1 MKAGWEEVALGEV
14 ATITNGGTPKSKI
27 EAYWGGSVP
36 WITPKDMGQLENPF
50 VSTTSRTITME
61 GLNNSSAKLV
71 SEKSVILSTRAPI
84 GHLAINEVPMA
95 FNQGCRGITPGDRL
109 DYSYLFY
116 VLDGS
121 REELNARGSGT
132 TFKELSATNLKSLPI
147 PLPPLEEQ
155 KRIVAVLDAA
165 FAKLD
170 RARANV
176 EANLADAEELY
187 ASCLD
192 GIVDGLREGH
202 RVAITEVCA
211 FKGGSQPPKK
221 NFSKTPRK
229 GFVRLL
235 QIRDYETDEKA
246 IYVDRNLVT
255 KFCEKDDVMIGRY
268 GASVGKILTGK
279 EGAYNVALVRTIP
292 DTQKLSKPFLFH
304 YLQSRYFQSRL
315 HSKSERGAQNGFNKG
330 DLSQINVPLLPLDQQ
345 QTVADT
351 MSTARIKSNTLSE
364 KCEAQL
370 ADLEALR
377 QSLLQRAFAG
387 ELT

>member
-1 MKAGWEEVALGEV
+1 MKARWEEVALLDV
-14 ATITNGGTPKSKI
+14 VHVYQPKTIAKKRLVEGGAYPVFGANGQIGLHDEYNHEEP
-27 EAYWGGSVP
+27 
-36 WITPKDMGQLENPF
+36 QL
-50 VSTTSRTITME
+50 VM
-61 GLNNSSAKLV
+61 
-71 SEKSVILSTRAPI
+71 
-84 GHLAINEVPMA
+84 
-95 FNQGCRGITPGDRL
+95 GCRGSVGELHLTPAKTWINGNAMVVQCDYEKVTRSFIQHFLSLPAVLNDAISGSAQPQITR
-109 DYSYLFY
+109 
-116 VLDGS
+116 
-121 REELNARGSGT
+121 
-132 TFKELSATNLKSLPI
+132 KSLGSLTLS
-147 PLPPLEEQ
+147 LPPLEEQ

-192 GIVDGLREGH
+192 GIVDDFCEND

-221 NFSKTPRK
+221 NFVKTPRK

-246 IYVDRNLVT
+246 VYVDRNLVT

-268 GASVGKILTGK
+268 GASVGRILTGK

-292 DTQKLSKPFLFH
+292 DTQKLSKTFLFY

-315 HSKSERGAQNGFNKG
+315 LSKSERGAQNGFNKG
-330 DLSQINVPLLPLDQQ
+330 DLSQISIPLLPLDQQ
-345 QTVADT
+345 QTVVET
-351 MSTARIKSNTLSE
+351 MSAVRKKSNTISE

-370 ADLEALR
+370 ADLDALR

>member
-1 MKAGWEEVALGEV
+1 MKAWKFGSLEDYFEKGSSSLTLKAVKASDGDYPVFGAKGLVGSMDTYAEPSEYISVIKDGAGIGRV
-14 ATITNGGTPKSKI
+14 ATHPAKSSVLGTMQILRPKPGYLTRYLSYYLQSVDLAEK
-27 EAYWGGSVP
+27 YRTGSTIP
-36 WITPKDMGQLENPF
+36 HIYFKDY
-50 VSTTSRTITME
+50 R
-61 GLNNSSAKLV
+61 
-71 SEKSVILSTRAPI
+71 SEPAP
-84 GHLAINEVPMA
+84 L
-95 FNQGCRGITPGDRL
+95 L
-109 DYSYLFY
+109 
-116 VLDGS
+116 
-121 REELNARGSGT
+121 
-132 TFKELSATNLKSLPI
+132 
-147 PLPPLEEQ
+147 PLEEQ

-192 GIVDGLREGH
+192 GIVDDFCEND

-221 NFSKTPRK
+221 NFVKTPRK

-246 IYVDRNLVT
+246 VYVDRNLVT

-268 GASVGKILTGK
+268 GASVGRILTGK

-292 DTQKLSKPFLFH
+292 DTQKLSKTFLFY

-315 HSKSERGAQNGFNKG
+315 LSKSERGAQNGFNKG
-330 DLSQINVPLLPLDQQ
+330 DLSQISIPLLPLDQQ
-345 QTVADT
+345 QTVVET
-351 MSTARIKSNTLSE
+351 MSAVRKKSNTISE

-370 ADLEALR
+370 ADLDALR

>member
-14 ATITNGGTPKSKI
+14 ALVGAGNPAPKKNELDPKSSVPFVRTSDVGAIKVGTITDSRDHIPPHVNNRLKTFPAGTVLFPKSG
-27 EAYWGGSVP
+27 A
-36 WITPKDMGQLENPF
+36 
-50 VSTTSRTITME
+50 STY
-61 GLNNSSAKLV
+61 LNHRVVLGMDSAIA
-71 SEKSVILSTRAPI
+71 S
-84 GHLAINEVPMA
+84 HLA
-95 FNQGCRGITPGDRL
+95 GIKAYNDRL
-109 DYSYLFY
+109 DDRFLFY
-116 VLDGS
+116 ALNLVDA
-121 REELNARGSGT
+121 REIDQESKYPSLRLT
-132 TFKELSATNLKSLPI
+132 QLKALTI

-155 KRIVAVLDAA
+155 KRIVSVLDAA

-192 GIVDGLREGH
+192 GIVDDLCEND

-221 NFSKTPRK
+221 NFVKTPRK

-246 IYVDRNLVT
+246 VYVDRNLVT

-268 GASVGKILTGK
+268 GASVGRILTGK

-292 DTQKLSKPFLFH
+292 DTQKLSKPFLFY

-315 HSKSERGAQNGFNKG
+315 LSKSERGAQNGFNKG
-330 DLSQINVPLLPLDQQ
+330 DLSQISIPLLPSDQQ
-345 QTVADT
+345 QTVVET
-351 MSTARIKSNTLSE
+351 MSAVRKKSNTLSE

-370 ADLEALR
+370 ADLDTLR